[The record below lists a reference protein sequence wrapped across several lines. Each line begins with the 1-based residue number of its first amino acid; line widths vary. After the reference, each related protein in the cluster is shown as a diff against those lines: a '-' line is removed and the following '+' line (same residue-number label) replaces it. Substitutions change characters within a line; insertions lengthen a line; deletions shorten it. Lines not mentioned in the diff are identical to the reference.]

1 MSHSPMP
8 EALYTAAQTREL
20 DRIAIEQ
27 AGIPGDILMTRAGE
41 AAFLLLREQWPEA
54 RNLAIVC
61 GAGNNGGDGY
71 VVALLAIHAG
81 LHPLV
86 YATVAPEHLSGDAEV
101 MALRAM
107 QEGVPVT
114 VLGDGAAA
122 DFSTADVIVDGLLGT
137 GLRGPVR
144 EQQVPLVRAINQSGK
159 PVLALDI
166 PSGLSADSGAA
177 PGDVVQADHTIT
189 FIGVKRGLL
198 TGEGPTLT
206 GVLHFDDLR
215 VPASVYEK
223 VEVSCRRPTLE
234 AFHAALKP
242 RRPTAHKGQFGHVL
256 VIGGDHGYAG
266 AAVMA
271 AQAAARC
278 GAGLVSLAT
287 RRDHC
292 ALMLTRQPE
301 VMVRGVEN
309 GDELK
314 PLLEKATVIVLGP
327 GLGQGPWG
335 QTLLRKVLATSVPRV
350 LDADALNLMAGKDL
364 KPATVPQVITPHPG
378 EAGRLLEM
386 ATGAVQQDRFAS
398 VCRLQKKLGGTV
410 LLKGA
415 GTLVASDG
423 EVLALNT
430 SGNPGMATGGM
441 GDVLSGIIGALLAQG
456 LTAHDAARFGALL
469 HGMAAD
475 RAAARDGQ
483 RGLLASDLLAPL
495 RHLLNGI
502 AP

>member
-1 MSHSPMP
+1 
-8 EALYTAAQTREL
+8 
-20 DRIAIEQ
+20 
-27 AGIPGDILMTRAGE
+27 
-41 AAFLLLREQWPEA
+41 
-54 RNLAIVC
+54 
-61 GAGNNGGDGY
+61 
-71 VVALLAIHAG
+71 AIHAG
-81 LHPLV
+81 LHPQV
-86 YATVAPEHLSGDAEV
+86 HATVAPEHLSGDAEV

-215 VPASVYEK
+215 VPSSVYEK

-483 RGLLASDLLAPL
+483 RGLLASDLLEPL

>member
-1 MSHSPMP
+1 
-8 EALYTAAQTREL
+8 
-20 DRIAIEQ
+20 
-27 AGIPGDILMTRAGE
+27 
-41 AAFLLLREQWPEA
+41 
-54 RNLAIVC
+54 
-61 GAGNNGGDGY
+61 
-71 VVALLAIHAG
+71 
-81 LHPLV
+81 
-86 YATVAPEHLSGDAEV
+86 
-101 MALRAM
+101 
-107 QEGVPVT
+107 
-114 VLGDGAAA
+114 
-122 DFSTADVIVDGLLGT
+122 
-137 GLRGPVR
+137 
-144 EQQVPLVRAINQSGK
+144 
-159 PVLALDI
+159 
-166 PSGLSADSGAA
+166 
-177 PGDVVQADHTIT
+177 
-189 FIGVKRGLL
+189 
-198 TGEGPTLT
+198 
-206 GVLHFDDLR
+206 
-215 VPASVYEK
+215 
-223 VEVSCRRPTLE
+223 
-234 AFHAALKP
+234 
-242 RRPTAHKGQFGHVL
+242 
-256 VIGGDHGYAG
+256 
-266 AAVMA
+266 MA

-456 LTAHDAARFGALL
+456 LSPHDAARFGALL